1 MMDIPDAFNLL
12 DAARESLVSQLLPAL
27 PREQRYLGLMIANA
41 LAIAAR
47 ECSQRNGV
55 IDREIEWL
63 RRMLGPDVPPIEGT
77 RTAELAALRR
87 AVAIAIRAGR
97 HDAADDQTALT
108 AELLHVAADWLA
120 ISNPK
125 ALRK

>member
-1 MMDIPDAFNLL
+1 MMDIPDATNLL
-12 DAARESLVSQLLPAL
+12 DAARESLVSQLLSAL
-27 PREQRYLGLMIANA
+27 PPEQRYVGLMIANA
-41 LAIAAR
+41 MAIAAR
-47 ECSQRNGV
+47 ECSQQDRA
-55 IDREIEWL
+55 IDREIARL
-63 RRMLGPDVPPIEGT
+63 RRMLGPGAPPGEGT
-77 RTAELAALRR
+77 AATKLAALRR
-87 AVAIAIRAGR
+87 AVAMAIRAGR